1 MNTEIEWALW
11 ILAGT
16 ALVLSII
23 YNKASKPQWFV
34 LKLVGVLA
42 STVPI
47 IGVLQGGMF
56 MEKDPPHSRACFYQ
70 TALAVLAFVILHY
83 ALGVIDIL

>member
-1 MNTEIEWALW
+1 MNTEIEWTLW

-16 ALVLSII
+16 AVILSFI
-23 YNKASKPQWFV
+23 YNKTSKPHWFL
-34 LKLVGVLA
+34 LKLIGVVS
-42 STVPI
+42 STIPI

-83 ALGVIDIL
+83 GLGVVDI